1 MQVAEAGL
9 IEWRQTQGTLRV
21 GRGLGKG
28 RVLVVGEGGREAP
41 PGTDATLRSSPMSS
55 GLPSGTLFAHLCRLA
70 FIERWVGGPSTE
82 VVSAQGGRTRS
93 SALALGFLDGPTPL
107 PSAQMLSASAVR
119 PLHAAACCMPSSC
132 CSGDRVHSPSGKPQ
146 PASTDLGLPSLNLA
160 AS

>member
-1 MQVAEAGL
+1 METDSGH
-9 IEWRQTQGTLRV
+9 T
-21 GRGLGKG
+21 KS
-28 RVLVVGEGGREAP
+28 GEG
-41 PGTDATLRSSPMSS
+41 PGEGQGAS
-55 GLPSGTLFAHLCRLA
+55 GGGGGQRGPSWNRCHPEELPYVIRAPSGTLFAHLCRLA